1 MFSYFFFAPQTL
13 AVSNDACDDNSPG
26 GKPVLISA
34 VPKGNSVTLTWSEAQ
49 DPVTHYLV
57 AYGRSET
64 EIEYGNPNVGG
75 KGITT
80 YTVGELTKGVK
91 YYFKVRPVNGCRPG
105 DFSNKLSA
113 IPGLSVNKSV
123 VSKPNL
129 SIYKPVLGINTSPT
143 PFVEAKTPT
152 PTPAINSESP
162 KCSMCIS
169 WQLLIVEV
177 IILVLYFYFAKR
189 FTFLKPVFSIA
200 VPILTYLLFWKI
212 NQGCISKEFAC
223 KYFIPLDVI
232 MFMSILIV
240 YKNKHLNFK
249 KMEKK

>member
-1 MFSYFFFAPQTL
+1 MSRKFFIIFILLFSYFFFAPQTL

-75 KGITT
+75 KGTTT
-80 YTVGELTKGVK
+80 YTVGGLAKGVK

-113 IPGLSVNKSV
+113 TPGLAIGKNIA
-123 VSKPNL
+123 SKPNL

-143 PFVEAKTPT
+143 PALAYLGPT
-152 PTPAINSESP
+152 NAYCRPSKSFNA
-162 KCSMCIS
+162 
-169 WQLLIVEV
+169 
-177 IILVLYFYFAKR
+177 
-189 FTFLKPVFSIA
+189 LKLFSNDSNKYNFSILA
-200 VPILTYLLFWKI
+200 IFSNIL
-212 NQGCISKEFAC
+212 
-223 KYFIPLDVI
+223 
-232 MFMSILIV
+232 
-240 YKNKHLNFK
+240 
-249 KMEKK
+249 